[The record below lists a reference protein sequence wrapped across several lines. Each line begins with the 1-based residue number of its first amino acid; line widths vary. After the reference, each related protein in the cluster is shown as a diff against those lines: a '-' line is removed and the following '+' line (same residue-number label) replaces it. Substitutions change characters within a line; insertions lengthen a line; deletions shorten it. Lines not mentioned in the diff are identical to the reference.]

1 MTAVTP
7 LPPANTPLNPYAR
20 ASLTRRTTAAS
31 FVNSILSTT
40 LTPSHPRAQHIDF
53 YNLANHEAE
62 EEDEAERPVDVASLR
77 PEIERVAGSTV
88 AGVLARAL
96 APRSGTGRVGRAG
109 GLEGAGDKEDGA
121 VVRPGA
127 STQPLGAG
135 LGLGLGSENTPLSTP
150 LPTPRQPR
158 ATPIGKGLS
167 STFGRDQGVRT
178 PFSSLINKEIQ
189 PTSVTATNMKKKLG
203 DKEREIEVLKKQL
216 EEMEMNMKV
225 AATPKRV
232 RASGASAQKSYICL
246 FVCVRACVRVC
257 DTKLTLLAA
266 QTEKD
271 EYEEELANECPLCMS
286 PLKKKKGA
294 DSDGETRYLVTTHC
308 GHTFHLDCL
317 QSTKAADMVTCPMC
331 RSDLPSG
338 ITPAKKNK
346 PDRPTHQPARY
357 TMGANPGR
365 VAAAPEDGAR
375 ALFPEQPHG
384 LEGVAEGAPGEEEAA
399 IDDAVAVIGGRGAG
413 VGGRGNTRSKACVIS

>member
-96 APRSGTGRVGRAG
+96 APRSGTGRVGGAG

-127 STQPLGAG
+127 STQPLGAGLG

-225 AATPKRV
+225 AATPKR
-232 RASGASAQKSYICL
+232 
-246 FVCVRACVRVC
+246 
-257 DTKLTLLAA
+257 
-266 QTEKD
+266 TEKD

-384 LEGVAEGAPGEEEAA
+384 LEGVAEGAPGEEDAA

-413 VGGRGNTRSKACVIS
+413 AGGRGNTRSKACVIS